1 MQSFPRLQTAEE
13 PDWWLGGAIYLCVA
27 RAPTWIRRRVE
38 SVSFLD
44 ARSMRRRVS
53 LDFEIPDESVSPGR
67 PPPAIPLALLE
78 KRPLVNFDLRDE
90 TGASL
95 TVLTKEENGFAAWSA
110 LARIAQHEAHVVFG
124 EKKTLPPEILSDLR
138 RVAGSSGLRAL
149 DALQHL
155 GGDVDPDLR
164 TALQSSPFFMD
175 FANSLAQAFLLLTP
189 TDDPPG
195 TARIAKFS
203 YAQPLEFPPETRWQ
217 RFAGQVGIQAAEYGF
232 RIPAIGESES
242 YHFEFACPPGLAIA
256 AAELVVFEDSP
267 EGHDEDAPEGVADE
281 FEVDAYP
288 AQLVGSLAHVY
299 VSGKS
304 AEFVGIARVWLTF
317 PTEGLLRA
325 GLAVGAL
332 GAGIFLFFLWGDR
345 IERIEGNAPAA
356 LLLAIPSLVAAFLVR
371 PGEHGMATNLLTG
384 LRAEVAAAGA
394 TAYVGAMVVIGGIEG
409 VALIN
414 TWRILAI
421 ASAVCFLALV
431 ASLVGRTPSGLM
443 SEEE

>member
-1 MQSFPRLQTAEE
+1 
-13 PDWWLGGAIYLCVA
+13 LG
-27 RAPTWIRRRVE
+27 
-38 SVSFLD
+38 
-44 ARSMRRRVS
+44 
-53 LDFEIPDESVSPGR
+53 
-67 PPPAIPLALLE
+67 

-90 TGASL
+90 AGASL
-95 TVLTKEENGFAAWSA
+95 AVLTKEENGFAAWSA
-110 LARIAQHEAHVVFG
+110 LARIGQHEAQRAFG
-124 EKKTLPPEILSDLR
+124 IKKKLPPEILSDLKV
-138 RVAGSSGLRAL
+138 VAGGSKARAME
-149 DALQHL
+149 ALQRL
-155 GGDVDPDLR
+155 GGDVDPGLR
-164 TALQSSPFFMD
+164 TELQSSPFFMD
-175 FANSLAQAFLLLTP
+175 FASSLAQAFLLLTP
-189 TDDPPG
+189 TRDPAGAP
-195 TARIAKFS
+195 RIAKFS
-203 YAQPLEFPPETRWQ
+203 YAQPLELPPETRWQ
-217 RFAGQVGIQAAEYGF
+217 RFAGQVGVRAAEYGF

-256 AAELVVFEDSP
+256 AAELVVFEDGGS
-267 EGHDEDAPEGVADE
+267 GDDEERSQEEATEE
-281 FEVDAYP
+281 FDVDAYS

-345 IERIEGNAPAA
+345 IQQIKGNAPAA

-394 TAYVGAMVVIGGIEG
+394 TAYVGAIVVIGGVEG
-409 VALIN
+409 AALIN

-421 ASAVCFLALV
+421 ASVVCFLALV
-431 ASLVGRTPSGLM
+431 VSLFGRTPSGLA
-443 SEEE
+443 SGEE